1 MNQCVKNKSGKTF
14 LYRLWKH
21 IDKKKYVSLPVYKLH
36 AYLSEKLKNKG
47 VIIFSSNLKLKK
59 YRWLDETQF
68 NPKPILP
75 SFIQKAAFD
84 EIYKKFL
91 CLQLRE
97 NTMET
102 LALGSSHGLYGY
114 RADDS
119 RNEVNACIASQDL
132 YGSYELYKKYAH
144 APRLKNVVLFYS
156 VFSPGFITELTSE
169 KGSSDL
175 HRFFFGIP
183 YRFSFD
189 DEKRELF
196 RNLALLVAEE
206 REALKDYSY
215 IGNCEYT
222 FFIPPETD
230 AESRVSAHVKH
241 NRRNNNQ
248 NEYVKELIQAAG
260 EKNHNLLIVIP
271 PVRSDYA
278 KLLPPFEE
286 LFPDLLRLKDDVRI
300 VSFLNDGD
308 FSDDDFGDTDHLN
321 KTGAEK
327 LTEKIRNHLS

>member
-1 MNQCVKNKSGKTF
+1 MNQYVKNKSGKTF

-21 IDKKKYVSLPVYKLH
+21 IDKKKYVSLPAYKLH
-36 AYLSEKLKNKG
+36 AYLTKKLMKQG
-47 VIIFSSNLKLKK
+47 VISAFSNLKLKK

-68 NPKPILP
+68 HPEPNLP
-75 SFIQKAAFD
+75 FFIQKDSF
-84 EIYKKFL
+84 EHFYKKFL

-102 LALGSSHGLYGY
+102 LVLGSSHGLYGY

-132 YGSYELYKKYAH
+132 YSSYEFYKKYAH

-156 VFSPGFITELTSE
+156 VFSPGFITELTTE
-169 KGSSDL
+169 KGFSDL
-175 HRFFFGIP
+175 QRFFFGIP

-196 RNLALLVAEE
+196 RNLARLVAEE